1 MKEQTKIATRKLTR
15 SAITGAAA
23 TKIGAKHLSY
33 MGRRALT
40 KKEDR
45 EQLQEQHNRELGKLL
60 FTALSQL
67 RGTALKASQILS
79 TEASFLPEPIRE
91 ELARACYQVPPIN
104 RALIRKVFVQQFT
117 QAPEQLFS
125 EFDSH
130 AFAAASIG
138 QVHNARTKTG
148 DAVAVKI
155 QYPGIAAS
163 IDSDLRLIQGVL
175 NTLSTSLASIPNKA
189 AVEHTLN
196 EVRARLLEE
205 VDYHSEARHTEWF
218 RERLDARKYCIP
230 KVFAELSNQRVLT
243 TEKLAGLHINEWLQT
258 SPSQKDR
265 NHFGQLLFD
274 YFLQSNFEL
283 KTINPDFHPGNFL
296 LLEDGRLGV
305 LDFGC
310 VKTFNDDYPQIVCE
324 LFSTFK
330 RCHHNL
336 DMAELMTAYQNLGLI
351 EPNLDLNTFEED
363 IYPSCKLINAW
374 FIEPFLQE
382 SFNFKNKMPY
392 PSEIHKE
399 GKKTAKHLHLLKEE
413 QMSFDRGFLGLMNLL
428 TLLESEIVTTN
439 PWL

>member
-1 MKEQTKIATRKLTR
+1 MKDQTKIATRKLTR

-33 MGRRALT
+33 MGKRALT
-40 KKEDR
+40 KKENHP
-45 EQLQEQHNRELGKLL
+45 QLEDEHNRELGRLL
-60 FTALSQL
+60 FGALSQL

-79 TEASFLPEPIRE
+79 TEASFLPESIRE

-104 RALIRKVFVQQFT
+104 RALIRKVFVQQFSR
-117 QAPEQLFS
+117 APEQLFT

-138 QVHNARTKTG
+138 QVHNARTKNG
-148 DAVAVKI
+148 DDVAVKI

-175 NTLSTSLASIPNKA
+175 NTLSTGLASIPNKTA
-189 AVEHTLN
+189 IAHTLN
-196 EVRARLLEE
+196 EVRERLLEE
-205 VDYHSEARHTEWF
+205 VDYCSEAEHTQWF
-218 RERLDARKYCIP
+218 RQRLDANKYCVP
-230 KVFAELSNQRVLT
+230 KVFAEYSNQRVLT
-243 TEKLAGLHINEWLQT
+243 TEKLSGLHINEWLQT
-258 SPSQKDR
+258 NPSQAQR

-296 LLEDGRLGV
+296 LLNDGRLGI

-310 VKTFNDDYPQIVCE
+310 VKKFGDDYPEIVSE

-330 RCHHNL
+330 RCHHSL
-336 DMAELMTAYQNLGLI
+336 DMTALMNAYQNLGLI
-351 EPNLDLNTFEED
+351 EPDLNPATFEKD

-382 SFNFKNKMPY
+382 SFNFKDKMPY

-399 GKKTAKHLHLLKEE
+399 SKNTAKHLHLLKEE
-413 QMSFDRGFLGLMNLL
+413 QMSFDRGYLGLMNLL
-428 TLLESEIVTTN
+428 TLLESEIDTAN